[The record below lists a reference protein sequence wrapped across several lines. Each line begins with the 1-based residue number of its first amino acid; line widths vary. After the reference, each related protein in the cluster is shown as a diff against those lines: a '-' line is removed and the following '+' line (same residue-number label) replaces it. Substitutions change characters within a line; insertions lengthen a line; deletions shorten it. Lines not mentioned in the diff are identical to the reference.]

1 MRKSLALA
9 VVLASGLLVPAMA
22 YGQAG
27 ASLTGSVKDS
37 TGGFVPGVVVTV
49 RNTATGAVRTAV
61 SVDDGLYRVTNLPR
75 GTYEVTAELSGFK
88 TVTQSGVLLTVG
100 DTVRLDFTLELGGF
114 GETVT
119 VQSEARLINTEEG
132 RISTLVDQK
141 RVAELPLNGRNV
153 FQLMELQPGATG
165 NPGNVVLGGT
175 AGGDSAFMNGQR
187 NRANNFLLDGTDN
200 NDQFTAGRVAV
211 NPNVDIVQE
220 FRVSSNNISA
230 EFGRNSAAVINV
242 VTKQGS
248 NSLHGT
254 GYEFMRND
262 ALDAKTV
269 FAARKDPL
277 SFHQFG
283 GTLGGPVLR
292 DKTFFFVGYEAL
304 RVNRGVTLVRTV
316 ETPEF
321 REMVADLFP
330 GSVASFL
337 FQNFPSP
344 APTSNLQ
351 DLGRPVAGLANDSSL
366 NTPGIASNPNYVAT
380 SATQFRNALQA
391 TPDGIPDVGTVNM
404 SIAEETTTDQFN
416 IRLDHELTSSMR
428 LMGRYLQDDSIRD
441 DLQSVPRPG
450 FNQPIEEKGKNLTT
464 GLSHVLSDRT
474 VNELRFGYVD
484 RSRGLLANNAGVP
497 SIGFDDGTIAF
508 GNFPTNPAVFT
519 QKTFHW
525 VDTVSMSR
533 GSHNLK
539 FGGEVRHVRDDSDF
553 AVRRPGLAFAN
564 VLDFAMDEVRAVTI
578 LGVNPATGL
587 VEPNVRNF
595 RFWETGIFFQ
605 DDWKIRSNL
614 TVNLGIRH
622 EWFGR
627 PSEANGLLTNIIL
640 GPGGD
645 IFEQVRTAGV
655 DRVEQV
661 VPDDWNNFAPRLG
674 FSWDPLENGRL
685 AIRGG
690 YGIAYERLF
699 NNSITNIRF
708 NPPDYSFTGA
718 TPVTSP
724 AHAGLPIAYGPTNPD
739 GTRRDEPITITG
751 PNNNIG
757 VQPGLGV
764 EGNIIGWNPA
774 FGTSTQSLRVPDPN
788 TRDAYTHGWFI
799 GAQAELIG
807 GIVAEGHYLG
817 NVGRNYGRLVD
828 YNTVRGD
835 LLDGRLDRLNPTFGG
850 INYRAMVARSEYHG
864 LQVQVN
870 KRMRRGF
877 SGQVSYTLGKA
888 MDDGSD
894 VQVGG
899 LPVDARALELEWAPA
914 DFDVRHRLAVNW
926 LWEVPFFRDRPGIAG
941 ALLGGWQINGVTA
954 LQSGFP
960 INVFTSQSFAAGGD
974 YNADGV
980 NNDRPNQPTFGL
992 NPPDTSQQAYRDGL
1006 FTASD
1011 FPRPEGLLGDL
1022 PRNAYR
1028 GPGFASTDL
1037 SLFKDF
1043 RLPVHDARIQVR
1055 VEAFNL
1061 FNRVNL
1067 QRPNGNMAQAT
1078 FGRSTQSFAAREI
1091 QLAMKLI
1098 F

>member
-1 MRKSLALA
+1 MTKTLGLVLALIA
-9 VVLASGLLVPAMA
+9 FAPGSAA
-22 YGQAG
+22 AQAG
-27 ASLTGSVKDS
+27 ASLTGAVKDA
-37 TGGFVPGVVVTV
+37 TGGVVPGATVTL
-49 RNTATGAVRTAV
+49 RNTETGETRQVV
-61 SVDDGLYRVTNLPR
+61 SGDEGLYRVTNLPR
-75 GTYEVTAELSGFK
+75 GTYEVTTELSGFR

-100 DTVRLDFTLELGGF
+100 DTVRLDFTLEIGGF

-119 VQSEARLINTEEG
+119 VESQARLINTEEG
-132 RISTLVDQK
+132 RISTLVDEK
-141 RVAELPLNGRNV
+141 RVSELPLNGRNV

-230 EFGRNSAAVINV
+230 EFGRNSAAVVNV

-254 GYEFMRND
+254 AYEFLRND
-262 ALDAKTV
+262 ALDEKTV
-269 FAARKDPL
+269 FASAKDPL
-277 SFHQFG
+277 KFNQFG
-283 GTLGGPVLR
+283 GTLGGPVRR
-292 DKTFFFVGYEAL
+292 DKTFFFAGYEGL

-316 ETPEF
+316 ETPEL
-321 REMVADLFP
+321 RQLVATLNP
-330 GSVASFL
+330 NSIANFL

-344 APTSNLQ
+344 TPTSNVR
-351 DLGRPVAGLANDSSL
+351 DIGRPVRGLANDSSL
-366 NTPGIASNPNYVAT
+366 NTPGVATDPNYVST
-380 SATQFRNALQA
+380 GGTQYRNALQG
-391 TPDGIPDVGTVNM
+391 TPDGIPDIGTVNM
-404 SIAEETTTDQFN
+404 SIAEKTTTDQYN
-416 IRLDHELTSSMR
+416 LRVDHELTSSMR
-428 LMGRYLQDDSIRD
+428 VMGRYLQDDRIRD
-441 DLQSVPRPG
+441 DNQTVPRPG
-450 FNQPIEEKGKNLTT
+450 FNQPIVEKGKNLTVGVT
-464 GLSHVLSDRT
+464 QVISNRT
-474 VNELRFGYVD
+474 VNEGRFGYVS
-484 RSRGLLANNAGVP
+484 RTRGLEANNAGVP
-497 SIGFDDGTIAF
+497 SITFDDGTIAF
-508 GNFPTNPAVFT
+508 GNLPTNPAVFT

-533 GSHNLK
+533 GNHNVK

-564 VLDFAMDEVRAVTI
+564 VLDFAMDEVRSVTI

-587 VEPNVRNF
+587 IEPNIRNF
-595 RFWETGIFFQ
+595 RFWESGVFLQ
-605 DDWKIRSNL
+605 DDWKILTNL

-640 GPGGD
+640 GSGND
-645 IFEQVRTAGV
+645 IFEQVRTATVGRV
-655 DRVEQV
+655 DQV
-661 VPDDWNNFAPRLG
+661 VPDDFNNFAPRMG
-674 FSWDPLENGRL
+674 FSWDPLSNGQV

-708 NPPDYSFTGA
+708 NPPDYAFTSA
-718 TPVTSP
+718 TPVTTPS
-724 AHAGLPIAYGPTNPD
+724 HAGLPIAYGPTNPD
-739 GTRRDEPITITG
+739 GSRRNEPISITG

-757 VQPGLGV
+757 VQPGLGII
-764 EGNIIGWNPA
+764 GNIIGWNPA
-774 FGTSTQSLRVPDPN
+774 FGTTTQSLRVPDPN
-788 TRDAYTHGWFI
+788 TRDAYTHAWFVGMQSEL
-799 GAQAELIG
+799 GANLVLEAN
-807 GIVAEGHYLG
+807 YLG

-828 YNTVRGD
+828 FNTVRGD
-835 LLDGRLDRLNPTFGG
+835 LFDGRLDRLNPTFGG
-850 INYRAMVARSEYHG
+850 INYRAMLARSEYHG
-864 LQVQVN
+864 MQLQLN
-870 KRMRRGF
+870 KRYTRGF

-899 LPVDARALELEWAPA
+899 LPVDARALELEWGPA
-914 DFDVRHRLAVNW
+914 DFDVRHRLAINW
-926 LWEVPFFRDRPGIAG
+926 LWEVPFFRNDTGVAG
-941 ALLGGWQINGVTA
+941 VLLGGWQVNGVTA
-954 LQSGFP
+954 FQSGFP
-960 INVFTSQSFAAGGD
+960 FNVNTSLSYAAGGD
-974 YNADGV
+974 YNGDGV
-980 NNDRPNQPTFGL
+980 NNDRPNLPAFGL
-992 NPPDTSQQAYRDGL
+992 ELPNNSQQAYRDGL
-1006 FTASD
+1006 FVAAD
-1011 FPRPEGLLGDL
+1011 FPRPDVLGTL

-1028 GPGFASTDL
+1028 GPGFVSTDL

-1043 RLPVHDARIQVR
+1043 RLPAGNSRIQAR

-1078 FGRSTQSFAAREI
+1078 FGRSTQAFAAREI
-1091 QLAMKLI
+1091 QLAVKLI